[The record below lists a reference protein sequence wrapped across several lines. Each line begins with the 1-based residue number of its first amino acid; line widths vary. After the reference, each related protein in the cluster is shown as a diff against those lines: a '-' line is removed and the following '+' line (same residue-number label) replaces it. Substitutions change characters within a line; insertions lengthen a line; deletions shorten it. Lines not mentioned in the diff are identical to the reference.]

1 MLIDIPR
8 IDDDDVAAATSLLSL
23 PNSILPLF
31 SIFTPGC
38 KKKGTVSSMVTIL
51 DTISL
56 AIAPL
61 FARIATVT
69 SGVNRRYHSRYAQ
82 EVIDLPD
89 CLAAKTT
96 LNRFSLKCSIKLS

>member
-8 IDDDDVAAATSLLSL
+8 IDDEDVAAATILLSL

-31 SIFTPGC
+31 SILTPGC
-38 KKKGTVSSMVTIL
+38 KKKGTVSNMVTIL
-51 DTISL
+51 AIISL

-69 SGVNRRYHSRYAQ
+69 SGVNKRYHNRYAQ
-82 EVIDLPD
+82 DVIDLPD
-89 CLAAKTT
+89 
-96 LNRFSLKCSIKLS
+96 